1 LKPSIEFLRTKEL
14 IYHLDWWRISFY
26 IHVFSSPIVILSG
39 LFQFNRSILR
49 SYKSIHRS
57 LGFTYILFVILVSGP
72 SGILLGLYANGGYI
86 AQISFVVLSSS
97 WILFTLIAYL
107 KVRKHEYQSHSKWM
121 MRSYAL
127 TLSAVTLRLY
137 AYLFDLFN
145 VPLGPT
151 ETYILIAYLS
161 WIPNLIF
168 AEICIKKDW
177 FIDK

>member
-1 LKPSIEFLRTKEL
+1 M
-14 IYHLDWWRISFY
+14 
-26 IHVFSSPIVILSG
+26 
-39 LFQFNRSILR
+39 
-49 SYKSIHRS
+49 
-57 LGFTYILFVILVSGP
+57 ILVSGP